1 MRIWLNPDKLKQ
13 YNLMPSDVANAITA
27 QNTQVAAGAIGDLPV
42 IDGQYLNTK
51 VTAGSRLKT
60 VEDFK
65 NIVVK
70 SNKTASY
77 VYLKDIARV
86 ELGAENY
93 QSFNTINGYPA
104 AGLGIS
110 LSSGANAI
118 QTSKLIHQTLDQ
130 LTTKLPAG
138 YKIVYPRDNT
148 PFVQESIK
156 EVVKTLV
163 EAIILVIL
171 VMFLFLQ
178 SWRATLIPSIT
189 VPVVILGTFAV
200 LYVLGFSINT
210 LTLFALVLAIG
221 LLVDDAIVVV
231 ENVERLMHEQHLSP
245 KEAAIE
251 SMGEISGALVG
262 ITLVLTA
269 VFIPMSF

>member
-1 MRIWLNPDKLKQ
+1 
-13 YNLMPSDVANAITA
+13 
-27 QNTQVAAGAIGDLPV
+27 
-42 IDGQYLNTK
+42 NTK

-148 PFVQESIK
+148 PFV
-156 EVVKTLV
+156 
-163 EAIILVIL
+163 
-171 VMFLFLQ
+171 
-178 SWRATLIPSIT
+178 
-189 VPVVILGTFAV
+189 
-200 LYVLGFSINT
+200 
-210 LTLFALVLAIG
+210 
-221 LLVDDAIVVV
+221 
-231 ENVERLMHEQHLSP
+231 
-245 KEAAIE
+245 
-251 SMGEISGALVG
+251 
-262 ITLVLTA
+262 
-269 VFIPMSF
+269 

>member
-27 QNTQVAAGAIGDLPV
+27 QKYSGRRRAIGDLPV

-65 NIVVK
+65 KYCRESRIK
-70 SNKTASY
+70 RASY

-93 QSFNTINGYPA
+93 QSLQHYYGYPA

-118 QTSKLIHQTLDQ
+118 QTSKLIHQTPDQ
-130 LTTKLPAG
+130 LTTKPPAG
-138 YKIVYPRDNT
+138 YKN
-148 PFVQESIK
+148 
-156 EVVKTLV
+156 
-163 EAIILVIL
+163 
-171 VMFLFLQ
+171 
-178 SWRATLIPSIT
+178 
-189 VPVVILGTFAV
+189 
-200 LYVLGFSINT
+200 
-210 LTLFALVLAIG
+210 
-221 LLVDDAIVVV
+221 
-231 ENVERLMHEQHLSP
+231 RLS
-245 KEAAIE
+245 
-251 SMGEISGALVG
+251 
-262 ITLVLTA
+262 TR
-269 VFIPMSF
+269 